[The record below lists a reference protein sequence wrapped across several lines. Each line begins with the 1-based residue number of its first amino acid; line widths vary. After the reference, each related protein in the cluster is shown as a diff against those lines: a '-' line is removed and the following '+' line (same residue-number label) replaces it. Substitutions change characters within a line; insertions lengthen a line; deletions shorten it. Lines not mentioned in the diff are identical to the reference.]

1 VIWEL
6 LALALSTPALPGP
19 IEAFERLGQSW
30 TTIAPQLAL
39 SFERLVLGLAIGC
52 VLGVPVGLVLGLAR
66 RVDLFVGPVL
76 YILYPLPKIVFLP
89 VFFVLLGIG
98 TEPKIALI
106 ALAVFFQV
114 VVSMR
119 DGARAMD
126 VRMIEKAQTLG
137 ASRIYILTHVVL
149 PACLPWLFS
158 ALRTSTATSV
168 AILFIAESMAGS
180 TGLGYYIMHS
190 WSLLEYSQ
198 MFAGII
204 AFAILGVVIYEIF
217 DLAERRV
224 SKGRSA

>member
-1 VIWEL
+1 
-6 LALALSTPALPGP
+6 
-19 IEAFERLGQSW
+19 
-30 TTIAPQLAL
+30 
-39 SFERLVLGLAIGC
+39 
-52 VLGVPVGLVLGLAR
+52 
-66 RVDLFVGPVL
+66 
-76 YILYPLPKIVFLP
+76 
-89 VFFVLLGIG
+89 
-98 TEPKIALI
+98 LI

-137 ASRIYILTHVVL
+137 ASRIYILAHVVL